1 MRVLGTPRLRLQITT
16 TAGAPRDAT
25 IHAWLTVGP
34 PNTTTTRS
42 QFFSSFF
49 FYFLLAFCLLLLL
62 PLVLLGIAWLQESL
76 DQLLF
81 GGRWALPMVHG
92 GPFWGV
98 LTAPFSHSDW
108 SHLVSNSLWFLP
120 LSYLVLLNGVR
131 AYVAVWIGVYATAAM
146 VWLWLPVASHGLSGV
161 VYGLLAYLLLIGW
174 LEKRPLSVILSL
186 GCLLAYG
193 GLLPALLPFLN
204 PPGVSWI
211 GHLSGFV
218 GGLIAAVAVQRRP
231 SPPELLR

>member
-1 MRVLGTPRLRLQITT
+1 M
-16 TAGAPRDAT
+16 
-25 IHAWLTVGP
+25 
-34 PNTTTTRS
+34 
-42 QFFSSFF
+42 
-49 FYFLLAFCLLLLL
+49 LLL
-62 PLVLLGIAWLQESL
+62 PLVLLGIAWFQESL

-131 AYVAVWIGVYATAAM
+131 AYVAVWIGVYATAAI

-174 LEKRPLSVILSL
+174 LEKRPLSVILSV

>member
-1 MRVLGTPRLRLQITT
+1 MSKSKSVLPVLEDDSELEKDPSCPSDDEFTKLLS
-16 TAGAPRDAT
+16 
-25 IHAWLTVGP
+25 P
-34 PNTTTTRS
+34 PTKS
-42 QFFSSFF
+42 LSSF
-49 FYFLLAFCLLLLL
+49 
-62 PLVLLGIAWLQESL
+62 QESL

-204 PPGVSWI
+204 PPGVSWM
-211 GHLSGFV
+211 GHISGFV

>member
-1 MRVLGTPRLRLQITT
+1 M
-16 TAGAPRDAT
+16 
-25 IHAWLTVGP
+25 
-34 PNTTTTRS
+34 
-42 QFFSSFF
+42 
-49 FYFLLAFCLLLLL
+49 LLL

-174 LEKRPLSVILSL
+174 LEKRPLSVI
-186 GCLLAYG
+186 CVYG
-193 GLLPALLPFLN
+193 GLCLQSA
-204 PPGVSWI
+204 WI

-218 GGLIAAVAVQRRP
+218 GGLLASQWVALLPFEPAQ
-231 SPPELLR
+231 SAGCELIQMIGQASHGLCRFCS